1 MEIRS
6 NGYFKTRDFDI
17 DTDEDIDICDL
28 DDNGDIV
35 ANFVVFGCDELI
47 NELGILPKKLT
58 DDEKDNL
65 VYNCY
70 VEFTQNGK
78 YWFVISFYDYDE
90 ELLDKD
96 ILEKIKEINQEIKI
110 AINTKEEIEIF
121 KNKIDKVLKILGI
134 DNIEEVFE
142 EE

>member
-6 NGYFKTRDFDI
+6 SGYFKTRDFDI

-121 KNKIDKVLKILGI
+121 KNKIDKVLEILGI

>member
-6 NGYFKTRDFDI
+6 NSYFKTRDFDI

-121 KNKIDKVLKILGI
+121 KNKIDKVLEILGI

>member
-35 ANFVVFGCDELI
+35 ANFVVFDCDELI

-121 KNKIDKVLKILGI
+121 KNKIDKVLEILGI